1 MSEESES
8 DELNESE
15 LIELPFFLR
24 ALFDWLLDHH
34 AVSCANCYSLR
45 IKEDKH
51 ITKLCP
57 EITYLIIYLH
67 LQVDGSQARLRICL
81 MLNRLLKL
89 LGDDAEI
96 DDALYQKIFDN
107 MLERLKDKVAEIRAQ
122 AVTALQ
128 RLQVMYSA
136 K

>member
-1 MSEESES
+1 
-8 DELNESE
+8 
-15 LIELPFFLR
+15 
-24 ALFDWLLDHH
+24 
-34 AVSCANCYSLR
+34 
-45 IKEDKH
+45 
-51 ITKLCP
+51 
-57 EITYLIIYLH
+57 
-67 LQVDGSQARLRICL
+67 

-128 RLQVMYSA
+128 RLQVILNIEYLEFNKSA
-136 K
+136 LISQGQ

>member
-1 MSEESES
+1 
-8 DELNESE
+8 
-15 LIELPFFLR
+15 
-24 ALFDWLLDHH
+24 
-34 AVSCANCYSLR
+34 
-45 IKEDKH
+45 
-51 ITKLCP
+51 
-57 EITYLIIYLH
+57 
-67 LQVDGSQARLRICL
+67 

-128 RLQVMYSA
+128 RLQVILNNEYLESSSNNYSQGIRPNF
-136 K
+136 

>member
-1 MSEESES
+1 
-8 DELNESE
+8 
-15 LIELPFFLR
+15 
-24 ALFDWLLDHH
+24 
-34 AVSCANCYSLR
+34 
-45 IKEDKH
+45 
-51 ITKLCP
+51 
-57 EITYLIIYLH
+57 
-67 LQVDGSQARLRICL
+67 

-128 RLQVMYSA
+128 RLQVISEGLYFCLILPKSTSLFMTSLVQKSHLSYILTGSTRRLMSNCPCLHISFRL
-136 K
+136 